1 MAEEHTTIIET
12 EPRRGGGMGVIVALV
27 LVLALVIGFLLF
39 SGVFNSE
46 AAKDNAVAG
55 AAQQV
60 GNAAEKVGNAAE
72 TAANNTAPDAK

>member
-12 EPRRGGGMGVIVALV
+12 APRRSGGTGIIVALV

-39 SGVFNSE
+39 SGVLNSE
-46 AAKDNAVAG
+46 ATKDNAVAG

-72 TAANNTAPDAK
+72 TAAENTAPDGK